1 MGNLIYIRILQHDT
15 EDQIRIGNSYPI
27 NDLDKAEENIV
38 ALYEKDTAWCGGFEA
53 FCKQYYKHIAIIDAD
68 TLEVIRSIYGKKK
81 EYVFIIENSQ
91 REVIG
96 TITIQAE
103 SLPSHITICQSVRE
117 KFPLAA
123 TYKLQSDYNI
133 LQDPC
138 PVEDPKSI
146 SGCSPEEA
154 SRRSF
159 IAGSKY
165 MKEKAIEAFKKDCP
179 CWSRFEKGK
188 KCDECSWL
196 KDFRNSLDH

>member
-53 FCKQYYKHIAIIDAD
+53 ACKQYYKHIAIIDAG

-103 SLPSHITICQSVRE
+103 SLPSHITIVNRCVKSSRWQPPISFRVTITYCKIHVR
-117 KFPLAA
+117 
-123 TYKLQSDYNI
+123 
-133 LQDPC
+133 
-138 PVEDPKSI
+138 
-146 SGCSPEEA
+146 
-154 SRRSF
+154 
-159 IAGSKY
+159 
-165 MKEKAIEAFKKDCP
+165 
-179 CWSRFEKGK
+179 
-188 KCDECSWL
+188 
-196 KDFRNSLDH
+196 